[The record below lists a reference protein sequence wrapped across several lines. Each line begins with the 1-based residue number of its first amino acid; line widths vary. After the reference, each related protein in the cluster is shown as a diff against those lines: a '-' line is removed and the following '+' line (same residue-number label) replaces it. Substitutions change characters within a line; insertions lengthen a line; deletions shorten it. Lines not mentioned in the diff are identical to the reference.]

1 MNKGELEASV
11 LDPLSLETRLSL
23 STLVESDHPCDRRLS
38 WAGTHSCIHVI
49 PGIAVQANLQL
60 RDVSLEMVEDFK
72 HDRYKDDARVRNAEV
87 NSSMGVS
94 GTAGSLG
101 MAVSR

>member
-1 MNKGELEASV
+1 MNLLNTFFLGQISQNL
-11 LDPLSLETRLSL
+11 PF
-23 STLVESDHPCDRRLS
+23 
-38 WAGTHSCIHVI
+38 VI
-49 PGIAVQANLQL
+49 PGIAVQANLRL

-101 MAVSR
+101 MA

>member
-1 MNKGELEASV
+1 
-11 LDPLSLETRLSL
+11 
-23 STLVESDHPCDRRLS
+23 
-38 WAGTHSCIHVI
+38 
-49 PGIAVQANLQL
+49 
-60 RDVSLEMVEDFK
+60 MVEDFK

-101 MAVSR
+101 MVLQIYIVLAHFHRSAP

>member
-1 MNKGELEASV
+1 M
-11 LDPLSLETRLSL
+11 
-23 STLVESDHPCDRRLS
+23 
-38 WAGTHSCIHVI
+38 
-49 PGIAVQANLQL
+49 QANLQL

-101 MAVSR
+101 MA